1 MYKKTDSYIKGIGA
15 LMYEGMKSYI
25 EEKREQSVKAIREF
39 VDFARDDNELT
50 RPQICKI
57 VGYGEHA
64 IKKIE
69 RGDKE

>member
-1 MYKKTDSYIKGIGA
+1 MYKNTDSYIKGIGA
-15 LMYEGMKSYI
+15 LMHEGMKSCI
-25 EEKREQSVKAIREF
+25 KEKRERSVKAIREF
-39 VDFARDDNELT
+39 IDFARDDDELT

-57 VGYGEHA
+57 VSYGENA

>member
-1 MYKKTDSYIKGIGA
+1 MYKKTDNYIKGIGA
-15 LMYEGMKSYI
+15 LMYEGMKSCI
-25 EEKREQSVKAIREF
+25 KEKRERSVKAIRGF

-69 RGDKE
+69 RGNKE